1 MKTKRNNAKK
11 RLHKGKKMEA
21 KKALFMGLQPGSLTG
36 SASGPKPYLDYSLDT
51 VLVSSVPSVKP

>member
-1 MKTKRNNAKK
+1 MKTKRKNGKK

-36 SASGPKPYLDYSLDT
+36 SGPQKYLNVSLEAP
-51 VLVSSVPSVKP
+51 LVSSLQLGKP